1 METGGVGLVG
11 SDLVVDLNET
21 LLDDEGDL
29 TSSKSVLQTVTDED
43 LQAKRKW
50 IGLARQPSPRLQV
63 EKLTERG
70 KHSRC
75 LWGPGEGLTRGERCV
90 SN

>member
-11 SDLVVDLNET
+11 SDLVVDLDEA

-29 TSSKSVLQTVTDED
+29 TSGKSVLQTVANED
-43 LQAKRKW
+43 LTKRTKRR
-50 IGLARQPSPRLQV
+50 LASRRLSETSAGKV
-63 EKLTERG
+63 RLTERG

-75 LWGPGEGLTRGERCV
+75 LWGPGEGL
-90 SN
+90 